1 MSVRSTLP
9 RSNVV
14 GPNPNPPLQAVEAN
28 PIDAELTGRR
38 ARAARRRLV
47 TIYSLR
53 LLFTVVWI
61 GSWELSTRL
70 NWVDPFFVGMPSG
83 VVQRLWTWITE
94 GTALGPLWLQ
104 AAVTMEE
111 AVIGF
116 IIGSLLGVVFGIL
129 LGRIELLAETLS
141 PFIKGANAI
150 PRVVLGSLFA
160 IMFGLSLWGK
170 AATAVVLVF
179 FVVFFNAFQG
189 VREVDRN
196 LIANARILGAGNRRL
211 TTEII
216 IPSALSWIL
225 ASLHISFGLAIVGA
239 VVGELFGATAGLG
252 ELIYSAGHTFDVNGV
267 FAGMFLLAVLALIA
281 EGFISALENRLI
293 KWRPNRVSGEIPIKG
308 GETID
313 AVNQS
318 QSVCRGGG
326 DGDPQCLWGDVDRV
340 ARSGGNAGRRQAH
353 GRRTQQTD
361 LPAEHARQAT
371 RLLRPVQDQH
381 HAGGR
386 GVWTGHRG

>member
-9 RSNVV
+9 RSSVV
-14 GPNPNPPLQAVEAN
+14 GPNPERLKRSHGTKAPLAWADGPALQAVEAN

-38 ARAARRRLV
+38 TRAARRRRLIV
-47 TIYSLR
+47 DGLR
-53 LLFTVVWI
+53 LLFTVVWL

-111 AVIGF
+111 AVVGF

-129 LGRIELLAETLS
+129 LGRIELIAEVLS

-196 LIANARILGAGNRRL
+196 LIANARILGADNRRL
-211 TTEII
+211 MTEII

-293 KWRPNRVSGEIPIKG
+293 KWRPNRVSGEIPI
-308 GETID
+308 
-313 AVNQS
+313 
-318 QSVCRGGG
+318 
-326 DGDPQCLWGDVDRV
+326 
-340 ARSGGNAGRRQAH
+340 
-353 GRRTQQTD
+353 
-361 LPAEHARQAT
+361 
-371 RLLRPVQDQH
+371 
-381 HAGGR
+381 
-386 GVWTGHRG
+386 